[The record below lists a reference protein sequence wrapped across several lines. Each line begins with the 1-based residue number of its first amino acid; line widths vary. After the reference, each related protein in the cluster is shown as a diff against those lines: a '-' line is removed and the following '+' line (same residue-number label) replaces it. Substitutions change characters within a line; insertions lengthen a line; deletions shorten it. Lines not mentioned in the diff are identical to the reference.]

1 LEQGPRWAVRLLTGR
16 ARAADATWA
25 EPEVLRSSNG
35 LLDVTLRA
43 APATVSIGRR
53 ECHVLAYNGSF
64 PGPTL
69 VAHPGDLIRIRLVNG
84 LDAHTNLHTHGLHV
98 SGEGNADNV
107 MIHVPP
113 GEEFIYELE
122 LPADHTPGT
131 NWYHPHV
138 HGNGA
143 QQIFAGM
150 AGMLIIQHRAELA
163 AGLARM
169 RERTLLLHAT
179 QFSDAGDVP
188 PPLATDQRRHV
199 RLLNGQ
205 LNPTIDIAPG
215 ETQRWRMVNTAV
227 NTVLKLRLDG
237 HTMTRIAADG
247 NPYRQAAGLDTLEL
261 APGQRADVL
270 VRGGAPGMAVLRT
283 LPYDLGFGVITP
295 EIEIATLACRGP
307 AVAGGEPNIAPLLQ
321 PFEDLRRLPVDAR
334 REIAMTTAGGFGID
348 GRRFDPTVVHHVS
361 ELGAVEEWTVRN
373 PTGLP
378 HPFHIHVNPFQVTH
392 VDGQPVDAPS
402 YEDTVLVRQNGG
414 SVTFRTRFEDFVG
427 TVVFHCHFVT
437 HSDLGMMALARVER
451 TPGHARAADASML
464 CRL

>member
-1 LEQGPRWAVRLLTGR
+1 MLGGALTGSPLLTGR
-16 ARAADATWA
+16 ASAAGATLA

-43 APATVSIGRR
+43 EPATVSIGGQ
-53 ECHVLAYNGSF
+53 ECHVLTYNGSI

-107 MIHVPP
+107 MIHVHP

-150 AGMLIIQHRAELA
+150 AGMLIIRHRAELA

-179 QFSDAGDVP
+179 QFSAAGDVL
-188 PPLATDQRRHV
+188 PPLATDQRTHL

-237 HTMTRIAADG
+237 HTLTRIAADG
-247 NPYRQAAGLDTLEL
+247 NPYRQAVELETLEL

-270 VRGGAPGMAVLRT
+270 VRGGAPGTAVLRT

-295 EIEIATLACRGP
+295 EIEIATLACSGP
-307 AVAGGEPNIAPLLQ
+307 AVAAGEPNVAPLLQ
-321 PFEDLRRLPVDAR
+321 PSTDLRRLPVDAR

-348 GRRFDPTVVHHVS
+348 GRRFDPTFVHHVS

-451 TPGHARAADASML
+451 TPAQAPAADTSML

>member
-1 LEQGPRWAVRLLTGR
+1 MGGALAGSPLLTGW
-16 ARAADATWA
+16 ARAAGATPA

-43 APATVSIGRR
+43 APATVTIGGR

-84 LDAHTNLHTHGLHV
+84 LDAQTNLHTHGLHV
-98 SGEGNADNV
+98 SGDGNADNV
-107 MIHVPP
+107 MIHVDP
-113 GEEFIYELE
+113 GEEFVYELE
-122 LPADHTPGT
+122 LPADHHPGT

-143 QQIFAGM
+143 QQIFAGL
-150 AGMLIIQHRAELA
+150 AGMLVIRQRAELA
-163 AGLARM
+163 AGLAGM
-169 RERTLLLHAT
+169 RERTLVLHAT
-179 QFSDAGDVP
+179 QFTDAGDVP
-188 PPLATDQRRHV
+188 PPLATDQRDHI

-247 NPYRQAAGLDTLEL
+247 NPYRRAVELDTFDL

-270 VRGGAPGMAVLRT
+270 VRGGAPGTAVLRT

-295 EIEIATLACRGP
+295 EIEIATLACSGP
-307 AVAGGEPNIAPLLQ
+307 AVSTGEPNLAPLLQ
-321 PFEDLRRLPVDAR
+321 PFVDLRRHPVDAR

-348 GRRFDPTVVHHVS
+348 GRPFDPSVVHHVS
-361 ELGAVEEWTVRN
+361 ELGAVEEWTIRN

-414 SVTFRTRFEDFVG
+414 SVTFRTRFEDFTG

-437 HSDLGMMALARVER
+437 HSDLGMMAMARVEKS
-451 TPGHARAADASML
+451 PGSTSAADASML
-464 CRL
+464 CRI